1 VTIVTETTT
10 PPCILEPEVF
20 HDDYL
25 HNPPARHEV
34 SRDEWQ
40 KIAVN
45 RATAH
50 RQCAG
55 CPLMVECLYRAVVE
69 MDVSGFVACTTEV
82 DRHKMRAELGIQVA
96 QPAFPFGGARVG
108 GGPLSHDAVM
118 VMRHAYPKD
127 TCGQL
132 AERLDC
138 STSTIKRHIRRA
150 REMKKEAASGSSN
163 VPALPTIDDVLDCF
177 DGLDSSKV
185 A

>member
-1 VTIVTETTT
+1 MTIVNETTT
-10 PPCILEPEVF
+10 PSCISAPGVF
-20 HDDYL
+20 NDETL

-34 SRDEWQ
+34 SFSEWEHLTAQ
-40 KIAVN
+40 

-69 MDVSGFVACTTEV
+69 MDVSGFVACTTEN
-82 DRHKMRAELGIQVA
+82 DRHKIRAELGIQVS
-96 QPAFPFGGARVG
+96 QPAIACGGARVG

-118 VMRHAYPKD
+118 MMRHAYPKD
-127 TCGQL
+127 TCRQL

-138 STSTIKRHIRRA
+138 STSTIKRHMRRA
-150 REMKKEAASGSSN
+150 REMKKDPVAPLG
-163 VPALPTIDDVLDCF
+163 VPALPTIDQVLDCF
-177 DGLDSSKV
+177 DALESSKV

>member
-1 VTIVTETTT
+1 MTIVTETTT

-69 MDVSGFVACTTEV
+69 MDVSGFVACTT
-82 DRHKMRAELGIQVA
+82 
-96 QPAFPFGGARVG
+96 
-108 GGPLSHDAVM
+108 GPWNTH
-118 VMRHAYPKD
+118 
-127 TCGQL
+127 CGN
-132 AERLDC
+132 
-138 STSTIKRHIRRA
+138 
-150 REMKKEAASGSSN
+150 GSLHN
-163 VPALPTIDDVLDCF
+163 ALPASI
-177 DGLDSSKV
+177 SS
-185 A
+185 